1 MKDTV
6 TIALPKGRLLNP
18 SMDLFRKN
26 GLLPRG
32 LQANSRKLLFENQKQ
47 RIRMVIVRAVDVPT
61 YVEYGAADM
70 GIVGKD
76 VLLEQEPDVYEPLDL
91 RFGAC
96 RIIVAGPKTAAVTPT
111 WSSAKLKIATKYP
124 RITERYFNEKGLPV
138 EIIRLSGAIELAP
151 LVGLAEQIV
160 DLITTG
166 TTLRENRL
174 EEQAV
179 IAQSTARLIVNR
191 ASLKTKAKTITDLI
205 RKLQATV
212 GETIEDA
219 HDVGTE

>member
-6 TIALPKGRLLNP
+6 TVALPKGRLLNP
-18 SMDLFRKN
+18 AMELFRKH

-32 LQANSRKLLFENQKQ
+32 LQDNSRKLLFEHHKH
-47 RIRMVIVRAVDVPT
+47 RIRMMIVRAMDVPT
-61 YVEYGAADM
+61 YVEYGAADL

-96 RIIVAGPKTAAVTPT
+96 RIIVAGPKTASMTPT

-138 EIIRLSGAIELAP
+138 EIIRLSGAVELAP

-166 TTLRENRL
+166 TTLRENHL

-179 IAQSTARLIVNR
+179 IAHSTARLIVNR
-191 ASLKTKAKTITDLI
+191 ASLKTKAKTIMDLI
-205 RKLQATV
+205 RKLQESI

>member
-1 MKDTV
+1 MRDMV
-6 TIALPKGRLLNP
+6 TFALPKGRLLNP

-32 LQANSRKLLFENQKQ
+32 LVANSRKLLFENLRHQ
-47 RIRMVIVRAVDVPT
+47 IRLVVVRAVDVPT

-76 VLLEQEPDVYEPLDL
+76 VLLEQEPDVYEPVDL

-96 RIIVAGPKTAAVTPT
+96 RIVVAGPKTAAVTPS

-151 LVGLAEQIV
+151 LVGLSEQIV

-166 TTLRENRL
+166 TTLRENHL

-191 ASLKTKAKTITDLI
+191 ASLKTKARTIMDLI
-205 RKLQATV
+205 QKLQKAIGDTKK
-212 GETIEDA
+212 
-219 HDVGTE
+219 

>member
-1 MKDTV
+1 M
-6 TIALPKGRLLNP
+6 
-18 SMDLFRKN
+18 
-26 GLLPRG
+26 
-32 LQANSRKLLFENQKQ
+32 
-47 RIRMVIVRAVDVPT
+47 
-61 YVEYGAADM
+61 
-70 GIVGKD
+70 
-76 VLLEQEPDVYEPLDL
+76 
-91 RFGAC
+91 
-96 RIIVAGPKTAAVTPT
+96 AGPKTAAVTPT
-111 WSSAKLKIATKYP
+111 GSAAKLKIATKYP
-124 RITERYFNEKGLPV
+124 RITERYFNEKGLSV

-166 TTLRENRL
+166 TTLRENHL

-191 ASLKTKAKTITDLI
+191 ASLKTKAKTIMDLI
-205 RKLQATV
+205 RQLQETV

>member
-6 TIALPKGRLLNP
+6 TVALPKGRLLNP
-18 SMDLFRKN
+18 SMELFRKH

-32 LQANSRKLLFENQKQ
+32 LQDNSRKLLFEHHKH
-47 RIRMVIVRAVDVPT
+47 RIRMMIVRAMDVPT
-61 YVEYGAADM
+61 YVEYGAADI

-96 RIIVAGPKTAAVTPT
+96 RIIVAGPKTANMTPT

-124 RITERYFNEKGLPV
+124 RITERYFNEKGLSV
-138 EIIRLSGAIELAP
+138 EIIRLSGAVELAP

-166 TTLRENRL
+166 STLRENHL
-174 EEQAV
+174 EERAV

-191 ASLKTKAKTITDLI
+191 ASLKTKAKTIMDLI
-205 RKLQATV
+205 RKLQESV
-212 GETIEDA
+212 GEAGE
-219 HDVGTE
+219 

>member
-6 TIALPKGRLLNP
+6 TVALPKGRLLNP
-18 SMDLFRKN
+18 SIALFRKN

-32 LQANSRKLLFENQKQ
+32 LTADSRKLLFENTRH
-47 RIRMVIVRAVDVPT
+47 RIRMVIVRAADVPT

-70 GIVGKD
+70 GIAGKD
-76 VLLEQEPDVYEPLDL
+76 VLMEQDPDVYEPLDL
-91 RFGAC
+91 GFGAC
-96 RIIVAGPKTAAVTPT
+96 RIVVAGPTRAAPTPI

-124 RITERYFNEKGLPV
+124 KIAERYFNEKGLPV

-151 LVGLAEQIV
+151 LLGLSEQIV

-166 TTLRENRL
+166 TTLKENHM
-174 EEQAV
+174 EERAT

-191 ASLKTKAKTITDLI
+191 ASLKTKTKTIMDLI
-205 RKLQATV
+205 QKLQDSL
-212 GETIEDA
+212 GEAAE
-219 HDVGTE
+219 

>member
-1 MKDTV
+1 MRDVITV
-6 TIALPKGRLLNP
+6 ALPKGRLLNP
-18 SMDLFRKN
+18 SIALFRKN

-32 LQANSRKLLFENQKQ
+32 LQANSRKLLFENKKHQ
-47 RIRMVIVRAVDVPT
+47 IRMVVVRAVDVPT

-76 VLLEQEPDVYEPLDL
+76 VLLEQEPDVYEPVDL
-91 RFGAC
+91 LFGAC
-96 RIIVAGPKTAAVTPT
+96 RIVVAGPMTAAVTPI

-151 LVGLAEQIV
+151 LVGLSEQIV

-166 TTLRENRL
+166 TTLRENHL

-191 ASLKTKAKTITDLI
+191 ASLKTKAKTVMDLI
-205 RKLQATV
+205 QKLQKTV
-212 GETIEDA
+212 GETS
-219 HDVGTE
+219 G

>member
-18 SMDLFRKN
+18 SIELFRKN

-32 LQANSRKLLFENQKQ
+32 LQANSRKLLFENRKH

-61 YVEYGAADM
+61 YVEYGAADL

-76 VLLEQEPDVYEPLDL
+76 MLLEQEPDVYEPLDL

-111 WSSAKLKIATKYP
+111 WSASKLKIATKYP
-124 RITERYFNEKGLPV
+124 RITERYFNEKGLSV

-174 EEQAV
+174 EEQAT
-179 IAQSTARLIVNR
+179 IAQSSARLIVNR

-205 RKLQATV
+205 RQLQKTV
-212 GETIEDA
+212 GEM
-219 HDVGTE
+219 TE

>member
-1 MKDTV
+1 MRDMV
-6 TIALPKGRLLNP
+6 TFALPKGRLLNP
-18 SMDLFRKN
+18 SMDLLRKN

-32 LQANSRKLLFENQKQ
+32 LDANSRKLLFENQ
-47 RIRMVIVRAVDVPT
+47 RHHIRMVVVRAVDVPT

-76 VLLEQEPDVYEPLDL
+76 VLLEQEPDVYEPVDL

-96 RIIVAGPKTAAVTPT
+96 RIVLAGPKTATVTPS
-111 WSSAKLKIATKYP
+111 WSSGKLKIATKYP

-151 LVGLAEQIV
+151 LVGLSEQIV

-166 TTLRENRL
+166 TTLRENHL

-191 ASLKTKAKTITDLI
+191 ASLKTKAKTVMDLI
-205 RKLQATV
+205 QKLQK
-212 GETIEDA
+212 TIGD
-219 HDVGTE
+219 TTK

>member
-1 MKDTV
+1 MKDIITV
-6 TIALPKGRLLNP
+6 ALPKGRLLNP
-18 SMDLFRKN
+18 SIALFNRN

-32 LQANSRKLLFENQKQ
+32 LQANSRKLLFENAKH
-47 RIRMVIVRAVDVPT
+47 RLRMVIVRAVDVPT

-76 VLLEQEPDVYEPLDL
+76 VLLEQDPDVYEPLDL

-96 RIIVAGPKTAAVTPT
+96 RIVVAGPKEAAASPS

-124 RITERYFNEKGLPV
+124 KITERYFNEKGLPV

-151 LVGLAEQIV
+151 LVGLSEQIV

-166 TTLRENRL
+166 KTLRENHL

-179 IAQSTARLIVNR
+179 IAESTARLIVNR
-191 ASLKTKAKTITDLI
+191 ASLKTKAKAITELI
-205 RKLQATV
+205 NQLEKTV
-212 GETIEDA
+212 SEMTP
-219 HDVGTE
+219 

>member
-18 SMDLFRKN
+18 SIALFRKN

-32 LQANSRKLLFENQKQ
+32 LKADSRKLLFENAAQ
-47 RIRMVIVRAVDVPT
+47 RLRMVIVRAVDVPT

-70 GIVGKD
+70 GIAGKD

-96 RIIVAGPKTAAVTPT
+96 RIVVAGPRTAAVTPS

-124 RITERYFNEKGLPV
+124 KIAERYFNEKGLPV
-138 EIIRLSGAIELAP
+138 EIIRLSGAVELAP
-151 LVGLAEQIV
+151 LVGLSEQIV

-166 TTLRENRL
+166 TTLRENHL

-179 IAQSTARLIVNR
+179 IAQSSARLIVNR
-191 ASLKTKAKTITDLI
+191 ASLKTKTKTITDLI
-205 RKLQATV
+205 QRLEKTI
-212 GETIEDA
+212 GETPE
-219 HDVGTE
+219 

>member
-6 TIALPKGRLLNP
+6 TVALPKGRLLNP
-18 SMDLFRKN
+18 SMELFRKL
-26 GLLPRG
+26 GLLPHG
-32 LQANSRKLLFENQKQ
+32 LQDNSRKLLFEHHKH
-47 RIRMVIVRAVDVPT
+47 RMRMMFVRAMDVPT
-61 YVEYGAADM
+61 YVEYGAAEI

-76 VLLEQEPDVYEPLDL
+76 ALLEQEPDVYEPLDL

-96 RIIVAGPKTAAVTPT
+96 RIIVAGPKTANMTPT
-111 WSSAKLKIATKYP
+111 WSSTKLKIATKYP

-138 EIIRLSGAIELAP
+138 EIIRLSGAVELAP

-166 TTLRENRL
+166 TTLRENHL
-174 EEQAV
+174 EERAV

-191 ASLKTKAKTITDLI
+191 ASLKTKAKTIMDLI
-205 RKLQATV
+205 QKLQESV
-212 GETIEDA
+212 GEA
-219 HDVGTE
+219 TE

>member
-32 LQANSRKLLFENQKQ
+32 LQANSRKLLFENPKH
-47 RIRMVIVRAVDVPT
+47 RIRMMIVRAVDVPT

-111 WSSAKLKIATKYP
+111 GSAAKLKIATKYP
-124 RITERYFNEKGLPV
+124 RITERYFNEKGLSV

-166 TTLRENRL
+166 TTLRENHL

-191 ASLKTKAKTITDLI
+191 ASLKTKAKTIMDLI
-205 RKLQATV
+205 RQLQETV
-212 GETIEDA
+212 GET
-219 HDVGTE
+219 TE

>member
-18 SMDLFRKN
+18 SMDLFQKH

-32 LQANSRKLLFENQKQ
+32 MQANSRKLLFENQKQ

-111 WSSAKLKIATKYP
+111 WSATKLKIATKYP

-166 TTLRENRL
+166 TTLRENHM
-174 EEQAV
+174 EERAT
-179 IAQSTARLIVNR
+179 IAQSSARLIVNR
-191 ASLKTKAKTITDLI
+191 ASLKTKAKTITELI
-205 RKLQATV
+205 RKLQTTID
-212 GETIEDA
+212 ETPE
-219 HDVGTE
+219 